1 MEFLFHNIWKKY
13 SISIEFLTVGL
24 GEYIFFK
31 KTNVVLNDL

>member
-31 KTNVVLNDL
+31 KTRKKHKY